1 MARLFLLSGCRSS
14 STGSGSLQILK
25 NNIQELMIEKLTKT
39 NTRGI
44 VGNKNNKNS
53 SNRMDLTCLLQ
64 IRLSLENN
72 KDSFINFLILLV
84 S

>member
-1 MARLFLLSGCRSS
+1 MG
-14 STGSGSLQILK
+14 K
-25 NNIQELMIEKLTKT
+25 LMIKKQTKI

-44 VGNKNNKNS
+44 VGNESNKNS

-72 KDSFINFLILLV
+72 NNDSFVTILIV
-84 S
+84 MFSYYHYYY